1 MKGTLRSLNSA
12 SFSLPRMRPLFMAN
26 GPAFKKNYVHRTPFL
41 NIDVY
46 SLACSVLHLNLDP
59 DREQS
64 NPSYCRN
71 DGQPS
76 RVQKMLEPLKYLPKN
91 GTDKNSLNRKED
103 NENDEDGGWFDSKL
117 KGYLVQRDEL
127 EALQSVRLN
136 ANSKLATLIKMSS
149 DSF

>member
-1 MKGTLRSLNSA
+1 
-12 SFSLPRMRPLFMAN
+12 
-26 GPAFKKNYVHRTPFL
+26 
-41 NIDVY
+41 
-46 SLACSVLHLNLDP
+46 
-59 DREQS
+59 
-64 NPSYCRN
+64 
-71 DGQPS
+71 
-76 RVQKMLEPLKYLPKN
+76 MLEPLKYLPKN

-136 ANSKLATLIKMSS
+136 ANSKLATVIKMSS